1 MRERVAAFAP
11 PGTLDVGLRLVLAVV
26 VFTVFSI
33 TVAGFAT
40 SSNIYA
46 TLEGSVPIGLVAL
59 GIGCTIIAG
68 ELDLSVGALAS
79 CAGIL
84 VVKWV
89 SIGAVP
95 AIIVVALAGLG
106 YGLLQGLVIAWLK
119 IPSIVF
125 TLGTLIALG
134 GASFLLSGEQVVTLS
149 VSQLGISTDISKQLW
164 IFSPASIALAVTVV
178 LVGVLLG
185 YTRIGREVYA
195 VGGARLESRA
205 AGVAEVR
212 PILLVFGL
220 AGMLAA
226 LAGALA
232 SLRSGSAGPRAYDT
246 LLFSSVTAVLVGGV
260 SLYGGRGRV
269 LGILV
274 GVLTLQF
281 LLAALALESA
291 PFWASDLATGSVLLA
306 FLLIELAEEQS
317 PARLALARL
326 LLAQR
331 QRRRPSLG

>member
-1 MRERVAAFAP
+1 VVP
-11 PGTLDVGLRLVLAVV
+11 PGTRDLGFRIALAVI
-26 VFTVFSI
+26 VFIVFSLI
-33 TVAGFAT
+33 VPGFAT

-68 ELDLSVGALAS
+68 ELDLSVGACAS

-84 VVKWV
+84 VVKWI

-95 AIIVVALAGLG
+95 AIIVVTLIGLA
-106 YGLLQGLVIAWLK
+106 YGVSQGFVIARLK

-149 VSQLGISTDISKQLW
+149 VSQLNISTEISKQLW
-164 IFSPASIALAVTVV
+164 IFSPASLAMLVIFV
-178 LVGVLLG
+178 LVGLLLG
-185 YTRIGREVYA
+185 YTRIGREIYA
-195 VGGARLESRA
+195 VGGARIEARA
-205 AGVAEVR
+205 AGVAEMR
-212 PILLVFGL
+212 PIVLAFGL
-220 AGMLAA
+220 AGALAA
-226 LAGALA
+226 LAGVLA

-269 LGILV
+269 LGIFV

-281 LLAALALESA
+281 LLAALALKSA
-291 PFWASDLATGSVLLA
+291 PFWAADLATGSVLIA
-306 FLLIELAEEQS
+306 FLLVELAEEQS
-317 PARLALARL
+317 PARRALARL
-326 LLAQR
+326 LLAHR
-331 QRRRPSLG
+331 QRGSPARTTTVNDMP